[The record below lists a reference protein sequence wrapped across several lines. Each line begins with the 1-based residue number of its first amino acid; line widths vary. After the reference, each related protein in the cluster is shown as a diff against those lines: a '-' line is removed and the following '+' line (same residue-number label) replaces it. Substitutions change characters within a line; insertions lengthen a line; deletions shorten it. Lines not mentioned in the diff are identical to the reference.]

1 LIGARIPVAGELD
14 WNDSL
19 DTGYYDQQLQG
30 LDPEITVL
38 DAVRELD
45 IAATDGELRSYLA
58 QFLFSG
64 EDVFKK
70 ACQLSGGEKSRLM
83 LARIIYVAP
92 QLLALDEPTNHL
104 DIESREALEAALQE
118 YPGTILFVTHDRY
131 LVQRIAT
138 HLIYLENGRARV
150 FDRLSAF
157 EEWLQQG
164 SAESRRAPTAAPDTT
179 VSFPRTEKH
188 GSAAGALSKN
198 KKEQLEREVSELE
211 QKIGS
216 VEAAI
221 AELEL
226 YFQSPATGT
235 DWQATHRRYADLK
248 GVLDTLYADLASR
261 WEILG

>member
-1 LIGARIPVAGELD
+1 LIGARVPLDGELD

-30 LDPEITVL
+30 LEAEITVL
-38 DAVRELD
+38 DAIRELD
-45 IAATDGELRSYLA
+45 LTATDGELRAYLA

-70 ACQLSGGEKSRLM
+70 ANQLSGGEKSRLM

-104 DIESREALEAALQE
+104 DIGSREALESALQE

-138 HLIYLENGRARV
+138 HLVYLESGRAYV

-157 EEWLQQG
+157 EDWLQQG
-164 SAESRRAPTAAPDTT
+164 YNQQAAPDKTIPP
-179 VSFPRTEKH
+179 PRTQSQ
-188 GSAAGALSKN
+188 GNAPAISKN
-198 KKEQLEREVSELE
+198 KKEQIEREVGELE

-216 VEAAI
+216 VEAEI
-221 AELEL
+221 AALEL
-226 YFQSPATGT
+226 YFQSPAAGT
-235 DWQATHRRYADLK
+235 DWEATHRRYAELK